1 MNELPELFPHI
12 EAWVRS
18 LQRKAVTFGQRSP
31 PLYRPFAEA
40 AEVRNPERIYILAV
54 EAIPRPDH
62 QRIAEL
68 AEQIGLLT
76 DATGAITAG
85 YGILVRSDCIG
96 DLKLIVHEIVHV
108 EQYERLGV
116 SDFLL
121 QYIQQLNEYGYKK
134 APLEIEAEAKSNK
147 ILAYRSAEKTK

>member
-1 MNELPELFPHI
+1 MSLLPMTELPELFPRI

-18 LQRKAVTFGQRSP
+18 LERQAVTSGKHAP
-31 PLYRPFAEA
+31 PLYRPFAEYA
-40 AEVRNPERIYILAV
+40 GVRNPEMIYILPV
-54 EAIPRPDH
+54 PTIPRPSH

-85 YGILVRSDCIG
+85 YGILVRNDCIEN
-96 DLKLIVHEIVHV
+96 LQLIVHEFVHV

-116 SDFLL
+116 AEFLW
-121 QYIQQLNEYGYKK
+121 QYIQQLNEFGYKM
-134 APLEIEAEAKSNK
+134 APFEIEAETKSTG
-147 ILAYRSAEKTK
+147 ILRPK

>member
-1 MNELPELFPHI
+1 MSLLPLNELPELFPHI

-18 LQRKAVTFGQRSP
+18 LERQAVTSGKRSP
-31 PLYRPFAEA
+31 PLYHQFAQA
-40 AEVRNPERIYILAV
+40 AGVRNPERIYILPV
-54 EAIPRPDH
+54 LTIPRPNH

-85 YGILVRSDCIG
+85 YGILVRSDCIEN
-96 DLKLIVHEIVHV
+96 LKLIVHEIVHV

-116 SDFLL
+116 SEFLW
-121 QYIQQLNEYGYKK
+121 QYIHQLAESGYTM
-134 APLEIEAEAKSNK
+134 APFEIEAESKSNSLLK
-147 ILAYRSAEKTK
+147 RD